1 MPFLG
6 FTQQES
12 DSILYD
18 DLVHEQ
24 IGEYV
29 KIPFQ
34 SRMTGIEDTLYL
46 KNGKWMSLDSFGN
59 LLIES
64 NYTVNKRKKKSTKN
78 GLELYLNPDSGDT
91 MLMRNYRQGAVA
103 EQLALK
109 AGILA
114 IENTIYHIYKDF
126 GSFTVAEYR
135 QDYTGTS
142 DFTSIWKSSIEDST
156 TIFLDTT
163 YLRAEQEMGDPTLL
177 QPPSFSTKAEYNYIS
192 NPEFEHH
199 PQAYFSIM
207 SFENQILD
215 WSVASI
221 SPDLYLSPTA
231 ALSGNSY
238 IGIRVFS
245 LKKDIEY
252 VQNRLRFPLEK
263 DSTYCFSAYLKLSAG
278 SQYASNAFGF
288 LFSTEPVYIDTDQLL
303 KVQPS
308 KRLTTQILNYKTR
321 WMKVQCTYKATGGER
336 YITLGSFQNHKELK
350 LVKVPG
356 KSHESYYYIEDVSL
370 VPISKDED
378 CECNFEDR
386 RVFPLDSSKTELDST
401 VVETVENSTPFDTL
415 KKGDRLI
422 LDNIHFENDEA
433 VLLPESYATLVAV
446 VQFMLANKKAKVEIS
461 GHTSSLG
468 SLRHNYILSEKRT
481 KSVLKFLLKNGV
493 EEDRVKIAG
502 YGPDYPIASD
512 ETPEGQ
518 KENRRVEFKVLSI

>member
-1 MPFLG
+1 
-6 FTQQES
+6 
-12 DSILYD
+12 
-18 DLVHEQ
+18 
-24 IGEYV
+24 
-29 KIPFQ
+29 
-34 SRMTGIEDTLYL
+34 
-46 KNGKWMSLDSFGN
+46 
-59 LLIES
+59 
-64 NYTVNKRKKKSTKN
+64 
-78 GLELYLNPDSGDT
+78 
-91 MLMRNYRQGAVA
+91 
-103 EQLALK
+103 
-109 AGILA
+109 
-114 IENTIYHIYKDF
+114 
-126 GSFTVAEYR
+126 
-135 QDYTGTS
+135 
-142 DFTSIWKSSIEDST
+142 
-156 TIFLDTT
+156 
-163 YLRAEQEMGDPTLL
+163 
-177 QPPSFSTKAEYNYIS
+177 
-192 NPEFEHH
+192 
-199 PQAYFSIM
+199 
-207 SFENQILD
+207 
-215 WSVASI
+215 
-221 SPDLYLSPTA
+221 
-231 ALSGNSY
+231 
-238 IGIRVFS
+238 
-245 LKKDIEY
+245 
-252 VQNRLRFPLEK
+252 
-263 DSTYCFSAYLKLSAG
+263 
-278 SQYASNAFGF
+278 
-288 LFSTEPVYIDTDQLL
+288 
-303 KVQPS
+303 
-308 KRLTTQILNYKTR
+308 
-321 WMKVQCTYKATGGER
+321 MKVQCTYKAAGGER

-468 SLRHNYILSEKRT
+468 SLRHNYILSEKRA